1 MELTT
6 ELWWWLECPFTNKP
20 TWCKLEMNWKC
31 KPINKPSFTLELLS
45 YKRKKKRQ
53 IKESEKLRENLL
65 LLLICMIWKHRKW
78 LHNNNL
84 EQTLWLRR
92 RTIEWK
98 SELIDKMSQIISLAI
113 NRVYSQWIKIPVTS
127 LDKSQIISETIF
139 IHREQNLWWIKNLTS
154 SKSTTWKRGPL
165 RTEQLIMLCI
175 TQKLLICITEEL
187 QTLKMSRV
195 MSTVLPNSLSSK
207 RPT

>member
-1 MELTT
+1 MALTT
-6 ELWWWLECPFTNKP
+6 ELWWWQECPFTNKQ
-20 TWCKLEMNWKC
+20 TWCKLEMNLRC
-31 KPINKPSFTLELLS
+31 KLINKLSFTLELLS

-53 IKESEKLRENLL
+53 IKESEKLRENLY

-98 SELIDKMSQIISLAI
+98 SELIDKMSQIISPVI

-127 LDKSQIISETIF
+127 LDKSQIISETIS
-139 IHREQNLWWIKNLTS
+139 IRREQNLWWIRNLTS
-154 SKSTTWKRGPL
+154 SKSTIWKQRL
-165 RTEQLIMLCI
+165 LKTELPIMLCI
-175 TQKLLICITEEL
+175 TQKVLIYITEESMR
-187 QTLKMSRV
+187 LKMLLV
-195 MSTVLPNSLSSK
+195 MSTVSLNSLSSK

>member
-1 MELTT
+1 MNLR
-6 ELWWWLECPFTNKP
+6 
-20 TWCKLEMNWKC
+20 CKL
-31 KPINKPSFTLELLS
+31 INKLSFTLELLS
-45 YKRKKKRQ
+45 YKRKRKRQ
-53 IKESEKLRENLL
+53 IKESEKLRENLF
-65 LLLICMIWKHRKW
+65 LLLICMIWKLRKW

-98 SELIDKMSQIISLAI
+98 SELIDKMSQIISPA
-113 NRVYSQWIKIPVTS
+113 RSSVYSHRIKIPVTS

-154 SKSTTWKRGPL
+154 RLSMTWKRGLL
-165 RTEQLIMLCI
+165 RTEKLIMLCI
-175 TQKLLICITEEL
+175 TQKLLIYITEESMR
-187 QTLKMSRV
+187 LKMLLV
-195 MSTVLPNSLSSK
+195 MSTVSLNSLSSK